1 MYAIDSTYIYSFDSD
16 TGTLHRVASY
26 AAGGCDYLNDI
37 AVDAAGNL
45 YGAVDWTG
53 TDGDGGSISYYTPV
67 RITVSTSTSTAT
79 CTPID
84 AAVQSNQASLG
95 FRAAG
100 DMVGVSF
107 VSSAYAA
114 KVDPETAS
122 TERNMLLLDATNA
135 TGDDVACSTSGT
147 CWAAIGFGGAAPNIV
162 SFSDTLT
169 GAATPAWTASVS
181 CWGLGYAKHAL
192 FCFETNGGI
201 ARLDLES
208 DPQTSTQMTLHMD
221 DGSALPTYW
230 TGAASQPD

>member
-26 AAGGCDYLNDI
+26 NTGSCGYLNDL
-37 AVDAAGNL
+37 AVDADGNL
-45 YGAVDWTG
+45 YGADDWTG
-53 TDGDGGSISYYTPV
+53 TDGDGGTISYYTPV
-67 RITVSTSTSTAT
+67 RITVSTSTAT
-79 CTPID
+79 CTPIN
-84 AAVQSNQASLG
+84 ATIQSNQASLG

-100 DMVGVSF
+100 DMLGVSF
-107 VSSAYAA
+107 VDSAYVG

-122 TERNMLLLDATNA
+122 TQANMLLLDATNA

-147 CWAAIGFGGAAPNIV
+147 CWAAIGFGGTAPNIV

-169 GAATPAWTASVS
+169 GAATPAWTAAVS

-192 FCFETNGGI
+192 FCFEGNGGI

-208 DPQTSTQMTLHMD
+208 ETSTQMTLHMD
-221 DGSALPTYW
+221 DGSALPAYW
-230 TGAASQPD
+230 SGAASRPD